1 MSGSSKTLSRH
12 IVSVFENW
20 SNNKNWEKSPSQD
33 IKDLNDT
40 IYAYKERHNS
50 LASLNSQLN
59 NELRST
65 YSKYIKDSSEIS
77 KERLFLDLLTRLSPV
92 LSADEVKVWLATY
105 LLPAI
110 ESTGFDISFVRK
122 AKEFIK
128 SVSASPYP
136 TDDPPLRERRS
147 AIARMVVEYVLRI
160 YLGTD
165 QEAYGLIGL
174 EYKDVAAKNQDT
186 HENIE
191 KVRMMEKNCGLI
203 LRDYGLYDP
212 EEFFKLLNTYF
223 CLLANRL
230 KTLTLIAMFVSKYGS
245 HSKAIL
251 RTPLFGSILRCLLLD
266 SSETVVACA
275 LSLMVILMS
284 RVCDSIG
291 PYLPDLLV
299 IYSRLLLW
307 QDPDHEIGSNRS
319 DSISGNYDEKNAKHS
334 WDPAEADTETIAM
347 SSHLY
352 YNDEFNLSYF
362 TTLLYAFFPINLIKF
377 SRKPVEYYKDYQPK
391 ILHDHGILFSEDIKQ
406 VINKRTRELCEQM
419 RLHPNL
425 LEQIT
430 PEEELESPLKWILQ
444 GNEGRDMAESD
455 IMLQSLRLNPAFML
469 WLPDNQAWPKHFHD
483 EMDRLG
489 FPLSLAQ
496 DEGQGPS
503 TRELR
508 SSSHWSINLGSNKSS
523 KGGSTDIQHDDY
535 STPRRSSLV
544 PANLL
549 SEKSPNE
556 PRIKFKNVDYNLPK
570 TVPESASPK
579 PSNATSLTT
588 SENEGGI
595 SDLFLAHEKLYKMSN
610 TRRNSV
616 QQELQ
621 NPQTATGNFQATAKS
636 ASVLLNEQL
645 KGKKDEEVAS
655 SKGGA
660 LEFYQRELLLCKNE
674 LEFTI
679 YMKYLNKVNY
689 IKLKMQLNELSRELA
704 KANREVLQEKETSKS
719 PAALMVP
726 FEELQKTSK
735 SAIKE
740 SDLRTEKLSER
751 VLELQKKVDELSEQ
765 LTDTKHEKETLE
777 EDFEAYKVSVSGME
791 LELKNLQLKETAER
805 SKAEEIAPA
814 KHEVPD
820 TPRTPEPYISDHEG
834 ELQNLRTELEIAIS
848 RNSNLERELRD
859 LEEKMDLTVRGYEK
873 KIANSKLDLG
883 GSVREQVS
891 HYERKIQELNATIM
905 KYATSIE
912 EKNNIIMQFTTSKPI
927 KIPGGREMAEAESS
941 PVKPRNIPIPA
952 RQSRNLEFGTPDQRG
967 NRAMH
972 EYFDTRS
979 SSGASIRSST
989 SGQSGQ
995 PTRPSQGM
1003 FRSPTTQS
1011 IPIIKG
1017 RGGYQKR
1024 SRRM

>member
-469 WLPDNQAWPKHFHD
+469 W
-483 EMDRLG
+483 
-489 FPLSLAQ
+489 
-496 DEGQGPS
+496 
-503 TRELR
+503 
-508 SSSHWSINLGSNKSS
+508 
-523 KGGSTDIQHDDY
+523 GSTDIQHDDY

-883 GSVREQVS
+883 DP
-891 HYERKIQELNATIM
+891 KIQELNATIM